1 MINNKHSID
10 TILIVNRGEIA
21 CRVIRTAKSLGYK
34 TVAVYSEADVNALHV
49 QAADNAICIGPT
61 EVKQSYL
68 NMDAIFEAAKQ
79 SGANAIHPGYGFMSE
94 NADFANACSAKGI
107 TFIGPPVKAINMMGN
122 KRHAKIAM
130 LEANVPCVPGYNGG
144 EQDDATLVM
153 QANKIGYPVMI
164 KATAGGGGRGMRLAN
179 SEAEMQEFIGSARSE
194 AQNAFGNGEIILE
207 KAIIDPR
214 HIEIQIFAD
223 QHGNCVYL
231 GERDCS
237 IQRRH
242 QKVVEEAPSAFVTPQ
257 LRKAMGEA
265 AVRTALACDYVG
277 AGTVEF
283 LVDQQRNFYFLEMNT
298 RLQVEHPITELIT
311 GTDLVALQIKVAAGE
326 PLPFSQADIKL
337 HGHAIEVRLYA
348 EDPRQNFLPQTGTV
362 HLWRQAE
369 GDGLRC
375 DHMLADGQVISP
387 HYDPMLAKMIAW
399 GENRDDAT
407 RRLKRMLEESVL
419 FGFEN
424 NRHFLGQV
432 IDHPV
437 FKEGGAT
444 TAFLT
449 DHFAEDASINILTAA
464 ADDWALAALILEAL
478 RAQGFS
484 SNLRHWS
491 NIKYHGGNFKLA
503 MGEQQANILQWSES
517 CQGSVKVH
525 SSIQGLEKGAATVTV
540 NNLTLHSIDDNRA
553 YFSRAG
559 VKQSCWFKH
568 TENSIYLSTTRGDM
582 RFDDLSQQVSSS
594 SNQVGSGKLQA
605 VMDGVIVDVK
615 LAVGDKVTKGE
626 VVVIME
632 AMKMEHPIK
641 ANTDGIIESIN
652 VSAGDQVKS
661 KQLLVQITPA
671 VIDEQQ

>member
-1 MINNKHSID
+1 MMNKNNSFD

-49 QAADNAICIGPT
+49 QAADYAICIGPT

-68 NMDAIFEAAKQ
+68 NMDAIIEAAKR

-94 NADFANACSAKGI
+94 NANFANACHANGI

-122 KRHAKIAM
+122 KRHAKLAM
-130 LEANVPCVPGYNGG
+130 LDANVPCVPGYNGG
-144 EQDDATLVM
+144 EQDDVTLVM
-153 QANKIGYPVMI
+153 QANKIGYPIMI

-179 SEAEMQEFIGSARSE
+179 SEAEMKELIGSARSE
-194 AQNAFGNGEIILE
+194 AKNAFGSGEIILE
-207 KAIIDPR
+207 KAIVDPR
-214 HIEIQIFAD
+214 HIEIQVFAD

-242 QKVVEEAPSAFVTPQ
+242 QKVVEEAPSAFVMPQ

-283 LVDQQRNFYFLEMNT
+283 LVDQERNFYFLEMNT

-337 HGHAIEVRLYA
+337 NGHAMEVRLYA

-362 HLWRQAE
+362 QLWRQVE

-375 DHMLADGQVISP
+375 DHMLAEGQVISP

-399 GENRDDAT
+399 GENRADAL

-424 NRHFLGQV
+424 NRHFLSQV

-449 DHFAEDASINILTAA
+449 DHFAEDASIKTLTAT

-478 RAQGFS
+478 RAQSFS
-484 SNLRHWS
+484 NNLRHWS
-491 NIKYHGGNFKLA
+491 NAKHHSGNFKLA
-503 MGEQQANILQWSES
+503 MGGQQCNILQWSDN
-517 CQGSVKVH
+517 CLGSVSVH
-525 SSIQGLEKGAATVTV
+525 SKIQGLEKGAEAVTV
-540 NNLTLHSIDDNRA
+540 NALELHNINDNRA
-553 YFSRAG
+553 YYSRDG
-559 VKQSCWFKH
+559 VKQSCWFK
-568 TENSIYLSTTRGDM
+568 TFENSIYLATARGDM
-582 RFDDLSQQVSSS
+582 RFNDLSQQVSAG

-605 VMDGVIVDVK
+605 VMDGVIVDIK
-615 LAVGDKVTKGE
+615 LAIGDKVTKGD

-652 VSAGDQVKS
+652 ISAGDQVKS
-661 KQLLVQITPA
+661 KQLLAQITPTN
-671 VIDEQQ
+671 IDEQA